1 MDDFIK
7 SPTVQAF
14 EAFKKPELLT
24 LAQKL
29 GLIHVKVSMRKPA
42 IRREIAEY
50 YYDERMFTDDDL
62 ARFPPFVSENVSELD
77 LAKLK
82 LEHEIKM
89 KQLELERQKEEQ
101 LSEEREKQRVLEE
114 KKLELELESRRLQE
128 QKKLELELEDIEK
141 NSDSLNWTN

>member
-1 MDDFIK
+1 MDDFIAT
-7 SPTVQAF
+7 PTVQAF

-50 YYDERMFTDDDL
+50 YYDEGVFTDDDL

-89 KQLELERQKEEQ
+89 KQLELERQ
-101 LSEEREKQRVLEE
+101 
-114 KKLELELESRRLQE
+114 RR
-128 QKKLELELEDIEK
+128 
-141 NSDSLNWTN
+141 TVV

>member
-1 MDDFIK
+1 MILLTT
-7 SPTVQAF
+7 PIVQAF

-42 IRREIAEY
+42 IRREIAEH
-50 YYDERMFTDDDL
+50 YYDEGVFTDDDL
-62 ARFPPFVSENVSELD
+62 AHFPPFVSENVSELD

-128 QKKLELELEDIEK
+128 QAR
-141 NSDSLNWTN
+141 T

>member
-1 MDDFIK
+1 MLVYNRFWGLVRDCTRLYEIVLDCTRFRSQLDQLQAIPPSFRGIIGILLTYQQIWSDFIAT
-7 SPTVQAF
+7 PTVEAF

-50 YYDERMFTDDDL
+50 YYDEGVFTDDDL
-62 ARFPPFVSENVSELD
+62 ARFPLFVSENVSEFD

-89 KQLELERQKEEQ
+89 KQLELE
-101 LSEEREKQRVLEE
+101 
-114 KKLELELESRRLQE
+114 
-128 QKKLELELEDIEK
+128 
-141 NSDSLNWTN
+141 

>member
-1 MDDFIK
+1 MDDFIET
-7 SPTVQAF
+7 PTVQAF

-50 YYDERMFTDDDL
+50 YYDEGVFTDDDL

-82 LEHEIKM
+82 LEREIKM
-89 KQLELERQKEEQ
+89 KQLELED
-101 LSEEREKQRVLEE
+101 REKQRVLERE
-114 KKLELELESRRLQE
+114 EVRA
-128 QKKLELELEDIEK
+128 
-141 NSDSLNWTN
+141 